1 MTECG
6 QARIVALVVAAG
18 RGSRAGGPV
27 PKQYALV
34 GGAPVLTHTV
44 TGLLASET
52 IARVRVVIHPDDAP
66 LYALAVS
73 AVSDPRL
80 GPPVVGGVTRQA
92 SVLAGLEALFAD
104 PPDIVLVHDAARP
117 FVSRE
122 VIEGVVRALDSAAGA
137 LPAVPVADTLKRA
150 SGDGAILATVPR
162 DGLFAA
168 QTPQGFRFAALLAAH
183 RAARDAGRE
192 DFTDDAALLEW
203 RGEAVLR
210 TPGDPGNV
218 KITTAND
225 LVAAARRL
233 APRAVETRT
242 GIGYD
247 VHAFADGDHVMLG
260 GVRVPHGRGVAAHSD
275 GDVILHA
282 LTDALLG
289 ALGDGDIGVHFPP
302 SDPQWRGAP
311 SSRFLAFAA
320 ERVRA
325 RGGRIAHLDAAL
337 VAEAPRLGPHR
348 AAMRAA
354 IAAAAGVEESRV
366 SLKATTSEKLGFTGR
381 AEGLAAFA
389 VATIEL
395 PGEMP

>member
-1 MTECG
+1 MTKAG
-6 QARIVALVVAAG
+6 QPSVGALIVAAG
-18 RGSRAGGPV
+18 RGARAGGPV
-27 PKQYALV
+27 PKQYALI

-44 TGLLASET
+44 RRLLAG
-52 IARVRVVIHPDDAP
+52 RVDHVRVVIHPEDAA

-80 GPPVVGGVTRQA
+80 GPAVAGGPTRQA
-92 SVLAGLEALFAD
+92 SVLAGLEALAAD
-104 PPDIVLVHDAARP
+104 PPELVLVHDAARP
-117 FVSRE
+117 FLSRA

-137 LPAVPVADTLKRA
+137 LPAFPVADTLKRA
-150 SGDGAILATVPR
+150 GGDGAILGTVPR

-183 RAARDAGRE
+183 RAAREAGRA

-203 RGEAVLR
+203 RGETVLR
-210 TPGDPGNV
+210 TPGDPANV
-218 KITTAND
+218 KITTPED
-225 LVAAARRL
+225 LAGAALRLDAR
-233 APRAVETRT
+233 PKETRT
-242 GIGYD
+242 GVGYD
-247 VHAFADGDHVMLG
+247 VHAFADGDHVMIG

-302 SDPQWRGAP
+302 SDPQWRGAA

-325 RGGRIAHLDAAL
+325 RGGRIVHLDATL

-348 AAMRAA
+348 GAMRAA
-354 IAAAAGVEESRV
+354 IAAGAGVEESRV

-381 AEGLAAFA
+381 AEGLAALA
-389 VATIEL
+389 AATIEL
-395 PGEMP
+395 PGDPG